1 MQYRFRDSDVV
12 SQDWAELISG
22 SDSSACAWIQEWQ
35 RRSFV
40 DLLRQYEGEEFVIA
54 VYGYDGAIV
63 GTASFDM
70 TGITLSVDP
79 ILKECGW

>member
-1 MQYRFRDSDVV
+1 MQYRFGDSDVV
-12 SQDWAELISG
+12 SQDWAELISD
-22 SDSSACAWIQEWQ
+22 SDSSASASMQEWQ

-40 DLLRQYEGEEFVIA
+40 DLLRQYEDHEFVIA
-54 VYGYDGAIV
+54 VYGHDGAIV

-79 ILKECGW
+79 ILTECAW